1 MKFRNISDLT
11 DEDLNETPFEFLI
24 MKLNDICLVSL
35 NNRLKNLDL
44 TINQANFLV
53 VINTE
58 ESLPQSYISQLLN
71 IRGGS
76 VTKALKRLDAKG
88 LVEINPNPEN
98 KSKNIVK
105 ITDKGRNVTNEF
117 IKIIEDIEKGIILV
131 SDRYLKIT
139 DRKIAIE
146 TALKT
151 LSVGDVLVVAGKGAE
166 RYQEKDG
173 VKTPFYDRDVILQI
187 INENGG

>member
-11 DEDLNETPFEFLI
+11 NDDLAETPFEFLI

-35 NNRLKNLDL
+35 NNRLKDIDL
-44 TINQANFLV
+44 TIKQANFLV

-71 IRGGS
+71 IHGGS
-76 VTKALKRLDAKG
+76 VTKSLKRLEAKG

-105 ITDKGRNVTNEF
+105 ITPKGRKVTNEF
-117 IKIIEDIEKGIILV
+117 IEIINEIENEIF
-131 SDRYLKIT
+131 SDFTGKEKEKLKIT
-139 DRKIAIE
+139 LRD
-146 TALKT
+146 
-151 LSVGDVLVVAGKGAE
+151 LSKKFNQL
-166 RYQEKDG
+166 
-173 VKTPFYDRDVILQI
+173 
-187 INENGG
+187 

>member
-11 DEDLNETPFEFLI
+11 DKDLLETPFEFLI
-24 MKLNDICLVSL
+24 MKLNDICIVSL
-35 NNRLKNLDL
+35 NRKLKELDL

-76 VTKALKRLDAKG
+76 VTKTLKRLEEKG
-88 LVEINPNPEN
+88 FVEINPNLEN

-105 ITDKGRNVTNEF
+105 ITPKGRNATEEFSRAITEIENEIF
-117 IKIIEDIEKGIILV
+117 KDYTSDEQEK
-131 SDRYLKIT
+131 LKIM
-139 DRKIAIE
+139 
-146 TALKT
+146 L
-151 LSVGDVLVVAGKGAE
+151 
-166 RYQEKDG
+166 
-173 VKTPFYDRDVILQI
+173 RDISKKYFEL
-187 INENGG
+187 N

>member
-11 DEDLNETPFEFLI
+11 NDDLAETPFEFLI

-35 NNRLKNLDL
+35 NNRLKDIDL
-44 TINQANFLV
+44 TIKQANFLV

-71 IRGGS
+71 IHGGS
-76 VTKALKRLDAKG
+76 VTKSLKRLEAKG

-105 ITDKGRNVTNEF
+105 ITPKGRKVTNEF
-117 IKIIEDIEKGIILV
+117 IE
-131 SDRYLKIT
+131 
-139 DRKIAIE
+139 
-146 TALKT
+146 
-151 LSVGDVLVVAGKGAE
+151 
-166 RYQEKDG
+166 
-173 VKTPFYDRDVILQI
+173 I
-187 INENGG
+187 INEIENEIFSDFTGKEKEKLKIILRDLSKKFNQL

>member
-11 DEDLNETPFEFLI
+11 DKDLQETPFEFLI

-35 NNRLKNLDL
+35 NRKLKELDL

-76 VTKALKRLDAKG
+76 VTKALKRLEEKG
-88 LVEINPNPEN
+88 FVEIKPNPEN

-105 ITDKGRNVTNEF
+105 ITDKGRKVTQEF
-117 IKIIEDIEKGIILV
+117 NKKITEIEDEIFKNYTAKEKEK
-131 SDRYLKIT
+131 LKIT
-139 DRKIAIE
+139 LRD
-146 TALKT
+146 
-151 LSVGDVLVVAGKGAE
+151 LSKKYFEL
-166 RYQEKDG
+166 
-173 VKTPFYDRDVILQI
+173 
-187 INENGG
+187 N

>member
-1 MKFRNISDLT
+1 MFPRKYYNMMKFKNISELSDDDLK
-11 DEDLNETPFEFLI
+11 ETPFEFLI

-35 NNRLKNLDL
+35 NRKLKELDL

-76 VTKALKRLDAKG
+76 VTKALKRLELKG

-98 KSKNIVK
+98 KSKNIVS
-105 ITDKGRNVTNEF
+105 ITDKGRKTTKEF
-117 IKIIEDIEKGIILV
+117 KNIIEDIENELFKKH
-131 SDRYLKIT
+131 SDEEKEKLKIM
-139 DRKIAIE
+139 
-146 TALKT
+146 L
-151 LSVGDVLVVAGKGAE
+151 
-166 RYQEKDG
+166 
-173 VKTPFYDRDVILQI
+173 RDMAKEYYML
-187 INENGG
+187 N

>member
-117 IKIIEDIEKGIILV
+117 IKIIEDIENEIF
-131 SDRYLKIT
+131 SDFTSEEKTKLKINLR
-139 DRKIAIE
+139 DLSKKYYE
-146 TALKT
+146 LK
-151 LSVGDVLVVAGKGAE
+151 D
-166 RYQEKDG
+166 
-173 VKTPFYDRDVILQI
+173 
-187 INENGG
+187 

>member
-1 MKFRNISDLT
+1 MKFRNIADLT
-11 DEDLNETPFEFLI
+11 NDDLSETPFEFLI

-35 NNRLKNLDL
+35 NRKLKELDL

-76 VTKALKRLDAKG
+76 VTKTLKRLEEKG
-88 LVEINPNPEN
+88 FVEINPNLEN

-105 ITDKGRNVTNEF
+105 ITPKGRNATEEFSRAITEIENEIF
-117 IKIIEDIEKGIILV
+117 KDYTSDEQEK
-131 SDRYLKIT
+131 LKIM
-139 DRKIAIE
+139 
-146 TALKT
+146 L
-151 LSVGDVLVVAGKGAE
+151 
-166 RYQEKDG
+166 
-173 VKTPFYDRDVILQI
+173 RDISKKYFEL
-187 INENGG
+187 N

>member
-11 DEDLNETPFEFLI
+11 DKDLQETPFVFLI
-24 MKLNDICLVSL
+24 IKLNDICLVSL
-35 NNRLKNLDL
+35 NRKLKELDL

-76 VTKALKRLDAKG
+76 VTKALKRLEEKG
-88 LVEINPNPEN
+88 FVEIKPNPEN

-105 ITDKGRNVTNEF
+105 ITDKGRKVTQEF
-117 IKIIEDIEKGIILV
+117 NKKITEIEDEIFKNYTAKEKEK
-131 SDRYLKIT
+131 LKIT
-139 DRKIAIE
+139 LRD
-146 TALKT
+146 
-151 LSVGDVLVVAGKGAE
+151 LSKKYFEL
-166 RYQEKDG
+166 
-173 VKTPFYDRDVILQI
+173 
-187 INENGG
+187 N

>member
-11 DEDLNETPFEFLI
+11 NEDLKETPFEFLI
-24 MKLNDICLVSL
+24 MKLNDICMVSL
-35 NNRLKNLDL
+35 NRKLKEMDL

-58 ESLPQSYISQLLN
+58 ECLPQSYISQLLN

-76 VTKALKRLDAKG
+76 VTKALKRLESKG

-105 ITDKGRNVTNEF
+105 ITDKGRKASQEFKNTINE
-117 IKIIEDIEKGIILV
+117 IENEIFKDYESDDIEK
-131 SDRYLKIT
+131 LKIT
-139 DRKIAIE
+139 LRDLSRKYFE
-146 TALKT
+146 L
-151 LSVGDVLVVAGKGAE
+151 
-166 RYQEKDG
+166 
-173 VKTPFYDRDVILQI
+173 
-187 INENGG
+187 N